1 MVDGETVPP
10 SILVVE
16 DDDDVREAVGE
27 LLLGRGYLIRV
38 ARDGREALA
47 ILASSPIDL
56 MVLDLTLPD
65 MTGEELLERKAA
77 DPALASIPVVIA
89 SGADRLDLALPVL
102 AKPYE
107 ASSLLAMVENG
118 VAPAVED

>member
-1 MVDGETVPP
+1 VPP

-16 DDDDVREAVGE
+16 DDDDVRDAVEE
-27 LLLGRGYLIRV
+27 LLVARGYRIQV

-47 ILASSPIDL
+47 ILASTPIDL

-65 MTGEELLERKAA
+65 MSGEELLERKDA

-89 SGADRLDLALPVL
+89 SGADPIDLALPVL

-107 ASSLLAMVENG
+107 ASSLLAMVESG
-118 VAPAVED
+118 MAPAEE